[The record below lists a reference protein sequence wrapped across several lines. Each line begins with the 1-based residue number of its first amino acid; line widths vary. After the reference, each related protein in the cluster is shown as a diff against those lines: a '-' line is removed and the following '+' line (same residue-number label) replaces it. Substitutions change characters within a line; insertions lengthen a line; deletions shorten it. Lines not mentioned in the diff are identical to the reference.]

1 MYSWS
6 VIEGYGSEI
15 RVQRYDFFKNYARV
29 KMIIRSNCAK
39 IAHRSFICHCY
50 PLTEST
56 NLSIKAQCDQPFS
69 ERHIYRLCTV
79 YVLSMYRLSPYH
91 YPTTHHPYATFIPPL
106 CHLYTT
112 FIPLLKA
119 PFLSALPIQNTTPYP
134 IMLSLH
140 SLHSGQKNS
149 LTN

>member
-39 IAHRSFICHCY
+39 IAHHIFICHCY

-79 YVLSMYRLSPYH
+79 YVPSIALPLPYH
-91 YPTTHHPYATFIPPL
+91 SSPL
-106 CHLYTT
+106 CHLYIT